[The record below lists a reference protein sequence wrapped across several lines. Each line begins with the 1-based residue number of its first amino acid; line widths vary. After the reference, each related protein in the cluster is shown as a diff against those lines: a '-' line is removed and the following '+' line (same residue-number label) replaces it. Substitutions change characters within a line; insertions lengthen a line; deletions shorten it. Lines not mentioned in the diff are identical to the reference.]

1 MKKTRHKNKNLNP
14 FVISIAVLLSIYT
27 LSYILMLGWG
37 FMTSLKSINDFSD
50 PNRNVLGLPVFAVS
64 KNEILLGNYIKV
76 FKELK
81 LNITNSYYTVFS
93 STPIRHTASNIG
105 IFDMLL
111 NTLLYAGVG
120 ACLMAFVPA
129 TVGYMCA
136 KYDYRFSRIV
146 YSAALVIMIIPI
158 VGATPSE
165 LSLMRALGLYDTF
178 WGNWIQKFNFT
189 GMYFFVFYAFFKSIP
204 DTYREAAEID
214 GASQLVVMV
223 KIMFPLAIKM
233 ISTVI
238 LIQFVFCW
246 NDFQTIN
253 LYLPTHP
260 TLAYGIWWMQSLGPK
275 ELRNN
280 TPIRIT
286 TCMMLALPILIIF
299 VVLKDKLMGN
309 VSMGGLKE

>member
-1 MKKTRHKNKNLNP
+1 ME
-14 FVISIAVLLSIYT
+14 
-27 LSYILMLGWG
+27 
-37 FMTSLKSINDFSD
+37 DFH
-50 PNRNVLGLPVFAVS
+50 
-64 KNEILLGNYIKV
+64 LLGQIGEGAFGRVYKARR
-76 FKELK
+76 K
-81 LNITNSYYTVFS
+81 FS
-93 STPIRHTASNIG
+93 G
-105 IFDMLL
+105 
-111 NTLLYAGVG
+111 
-120 ACLMAFVPA
+120 C
-129 TVGYMCA
+129 
-136 KYDYRFSRIV
+136 
-146 YSAALVIMIIPI
+146 
-158 VGATPSE
+158 
-165 LSLMRALGLYDTF
+165 
-178 WGNWIQKFNFT
+178 
-189 GMYFFVFYAFFKSIP
+189 
-204 DTYREAAEID
+204 
-214 GASQLVVMV
+214 MV
-223 KIMFPLAIKM
+223 AIKM